1 MAKEKPI
8 VEAPTSAV
16 SNPGPS
22 VPPAPDPE
30 HDVNLHHVQLVS
42 NINKFILKKKILN
55 DIAAHHYYICYNSV
69 C

>member
-1 MAKEKPI
+1 MAKEKPV

-42 NINKFILKKKILN
+42 NINKFILKKN
-55 DIAAHHYYICYNSV
+55 NTE
-69 C
+69 